1 MSPLVPKRMGSKS
14 RGQKAGALALL
25 GGLALLVAL
34 IVRGAPCELGTYW
47 AGNSQTSLC
56 VSPLS
61 PSSMLEWFFNPT
73 SADLGKAIKE
83 TFWWLGGLFLGVVLV
98 IRGCVLLNSASK
110 ITDSQNS

>member
-1 MSPLVPKRMGSKS
+1 
-14 RGQKAGALALL
+14 
-25 GGLALLVAL
+25 
-34 IVRGAPCELGTYW
+34 
-47 AGNSQTSLC
+47 
-56 VSPLS
+56 
-61 PSSMLEWFFNPT
+61 MLEWFFNPT